1 MLRVIEEAN
10 ETEKNVGDEKLVG
23 EEEATDANK
32 ETLTNETKEKE
43 P

>member
-23 EEEATDANK
+23 EEEAIDANK